1 MLESRN
7 DGKVVNGN
15 FNPNGNLNV
24 NRNLNADNHNP
35 NLGGRSSVVG
45 SCYLSDFLQP
55 PSILPISCRACSSWR
70 YFLLSRA
77 CISLASLTSI
87 LRRSKEAIDFSS
99 IGNFLSGVVVPAAKT
114 CSKIIKAR
122 LSIFCPRVK
131 RSFLG
136 KSFKLWYKSK

>member
-7 DGKVVNGN
+7 DGKVVNAN

-24 NRNLNADNHNP
+24 NWNLKADNHNP

-45 SCYLSDFLQP
+45 SCYFSDFLQP

-77 CISLASLTSI
+77 WISLASLISI
-87 LRRSKEAIDFSS
+87 LRRSKETMALSRIV
-99 IGNFLSGVVVPAAKT
+99 NFLSCVVIPAAIT
-114 CSKIIKAR
+114 CSKIVKASV
-122 LSIFCPRVK
+122 SIFCP
-131 RSFLG
+131 SE
-136 KSFKLWYKSK
+136 